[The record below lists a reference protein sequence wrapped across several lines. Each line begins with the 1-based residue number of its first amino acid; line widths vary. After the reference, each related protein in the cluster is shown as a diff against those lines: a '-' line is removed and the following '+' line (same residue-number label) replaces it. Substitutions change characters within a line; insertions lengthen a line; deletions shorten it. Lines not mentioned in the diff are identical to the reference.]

1 MHAQESISLP
11 APHELMDRGEW
22 HDNAE
27 AQVDYAHRTGKP
39 LSVLFA
45 DINFFKLINDTIG
58 HDVGD
63 DVIDTTKLLVGELA
77 EVLRTGT
84 VTRHGDMVSLSHSD
98 PEKAEKSERLS
109 PLEKAIN
116 AYGGHLGGDEYG
128 EIAETDE
135 EGIQLIVGRLR
146 GKFDELIDRPEYAGL
161 KELGF
166 GLSIVAA
173 TLEPGMTTSQFLR
186 TADEDMYEDKIR
198 QLPPLTEEQA
208 TALVLSKEKLEAAGL
223 RIRDLIKYER
233 YLNKNSGSDSQDNS

>member
-1 MHAQESISLP
+1 MHAHESTSLP

-45 DINFFKLINDTIG
+45 DINFFKLINDTIS
-58 HDVGD
+58 HDAGD
-63 DVIDTTKLLVGELA
+63 DVIDSTKLLVGELA
-77 EVLRTGT
+77 HVLRTGT
-84 VTRHGDMVSLSHSD
+84 DTRHGDMVSLSQPD
-98 PEKAEKSERLS
+98 PDKAKKSERLS
-109 PLEKAIN
+109 PFEQAIN

-135 EGIQLIVGRLR
+135 KGIQLIVGRLR
-146 GKFDELIDRPEYAGL
+146 SRFDELIDRPGYAQL
-161 KELGF
+161 KELGVS
-166 GLSIVAA
+166 LSMGTA
-173 TLEPGMTTSQFLR
+173 TLEPGMTTPQLLR
-186 TADEDMYEDKIR
+186 AADEDMYEDKIR

-208 TALVLSKEKLEAAGL
+208 TALRHSKEKLEAAGL

-233 YLNKNSGSDSQDNS
+233 YLNKHSGGDSPDL